1 MSEPIPEGWTLS
13 EPTPF
18 IHGQWFLA
26 SFHGRKMP
34 LILLETTGGDWMI
47 QHKKEKYKS
56 AGDAMRAAIEATG
69 ITMD

>member
-1 MSEPIPEGWTLS
+1 MNNELPAGWTLS

-34 LILLETTGGDWMI
+34 LILLETTDGEWMV
-47 QHKKEKYKS
+47 QHKKEKHKS